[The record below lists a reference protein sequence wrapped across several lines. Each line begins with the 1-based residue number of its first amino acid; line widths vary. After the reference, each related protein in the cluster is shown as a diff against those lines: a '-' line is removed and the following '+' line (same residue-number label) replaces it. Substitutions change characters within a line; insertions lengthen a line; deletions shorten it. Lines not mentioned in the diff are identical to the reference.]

1 MTRLTTFLTLIALL
15 TLASC
20 GNDQE
25 CTVEYFNS
33 EQDKLNAEVQ
43 SKIAEYNADLENV
56 GKCED
61 VVKALQDQLEFYE
74 FLRSCDDLQ
83 VQDLEGIIQ
92 SVKDNISSIN
102 CG

>member
-1 MTRLTTFLTLIALL
+1 MKVLKLITLLFVIGIVS
-15 TLASC
+15 SC
-20 GNDQE
+20 GSDQE

-33 EQDKLNAEVQ
+33 EQDKLNNELQ
-43 SKIAEYNADLENV
+43 NKIQEYNADLENV

-61 VVKALQDQLEFYE
+61 VKKALQDQLEFYE

-92 SVKDNISSIN
+92 TVKDNISSIN